1 MTGDQSIVLALA
13 KSEWEPDL
21 ILAIDQILKGSNGG
35 TGSSPAVP
43 KVPPGLRVQRCVDVA
58 DLLVTADSGRAAVI
72 VVDPTFPRLT
82 AEVVGRLVARPVVVL
97 AVCPG
102 EQAERQ
108 ARQLGFERVVQV
120 GGGELGRTAAAVVAV
135 AAWRLSGRTGAPE
148 GVGHP
153 ERAGMADRLEIVDEV
168 SPDLELTEGEPTEGG
183 GSSSGSRGQ
192 LIAVWGPAGAP
203 GRTTI
208 ALALAHLAALR
219 GTSTMIIDADL
230 RTPGVAAAL
239 GLEPESSGLA
249 TAAALAD
256 RGSLTTY
263 SLARQARQLG
273 DRWRVLTGITNAD
286 RWSEVA
292 PTGMP
297 TVFKCATALDELVV
311 VDVGSSLDRED
322 DVLFDQLVPRR
333 DAPAFYALAEADIVV
348 AVGSCAPVGLAR
360 MLSSLPQLR
369 AATSAP
375 VIPVVNRVRR
385 SLGEFGSR
393 RRLKELL
400 DSVDLVDPA
409 LVPDDQTAL
418 DAATRRQLLPTES
431 DLNSDFARA
440 VSLLLDRLG
449 VSAADLAAGY

>member
-13 KSEWEPDL
+13 KSEWESDL
-21 ILAIDQILKGSNGG
+21 ILAIDQVLKGTTPGA
-35 TGSSPAVP
+35 GSSTAAP
-43 KVPPGLRVQRCVDVA
+43 KAPSGLRVQRCVDVA

-120 GGGELGRTAAAVVAV
+120 GGGELVRAAAAVVAV

-168 SPDLELTEGEPTEGG
+168 SPDLELTEDN
-183 GSSSGSRGQ
+183 GSSHGSKGRI
-192 LIAVWGPAGAP
+192 IAVWGPAGAP

-219 GTSTMIIDADL
+219 GTSTRIIDADL
-230 RTPGVAAAL
+230 RTPGVAAAI

-249 TAAALAD
+249 AAAALAD

-333 DAPAFYALAEADIVV
+333 DAPAFYALAEADVVV

-360 MLSSLPQLR
+360 MLSSLPRLR
-369 AATSAP
+369 EATSAP

-409 LVPDDQTAL
+409 LIPDDQAAL

-431 DLNSDFARA
+431 DLNSDFVRA
-440 VSLLLDRLG
+440 VSSLLDQLG
-449 VSAADLAAGY
+449 VSAVDLAAGY